1 MPDPSVP
8 IRGIPQFEF
17 HGEGIFFDPETCNH
31 DTVQDGTPE
40 AEASELVVN
49 GITED
54 HLLPPHAL
62 FPETFSEDLLLAERA
77 AATILGSV
85 SVAASN
91 PKYEGPS
98 YEDVRKRSE
107 AEGSELNRRLAGLR
121 SNPKAYMKLVR
132 EIGNDVYHISSNSTL
147 PNNTKL
153 AKGLKHGWKTEGI
166 VLAPNTVAG
175 LGDVCP
181 FRSPLC
187 TINCLNLSGKAEM
200 SGFEGEVMNCRRR
213 RTLMFMHAQ
222 EAFMAQVASLIDL
235 RAEKMPGRY
244 AVRPNVMSDLVW
256 EKLKFYNPWSGESNT
271 LLEVFPNVKFYD
283 YTKNCERYSDW
294 LNGDLPSNYYLTFSM
309 SEINA
314 LYALHA
320 LARGGAVT
328 VIFDALPEH
337 TGGYAHVRY
346 PAEPI
351 PDSFCGFPVVDG
363 DQTDLRFEDRERF
376 GIPNNQGFVVGLRLK
391 GTKHRREYNLDKASA
406 AGFIFDAKR
415 EYGPDYAR
423 ELVAGS
429 ERRRL
434 LALRGR
440 ARRPELPGAW
450 KQRFVGIPGKL
461 VAEAKREY
469 VLLPE
474 EPERAGNPS
483 DAIVLPRDG
492 YEIWFKDAF
501 GKKWT
506 IVHTGE
512 VFFIGQ
518 EKDGGFEAS
527 VAADP
532 KTAIAKAQRIYTTGK
547 LVGDTVMM

>member
-1 MPDPSVP
+1 MPDLSA
-8 IRGIPQFEF
+8 RLLSIPQFEF
-17 HGEGIFFDPETCNH
+17 HGEGIFFDPETCDH
-31 DTVQDGTPE
+31 DAVRNGTPE
-40 AEASELVVN
+40 SEAAGLIVN
-49 GITED
+49 GISED
-54 HLLPPHAL
+54 HILPPHAL
-62 FPETFSEDLLLAERA
+62 FPETFSEDLLLAEREA
-77 AATILGSV
+77 AQAPDPI

-91 PKYEGPS
+91 PRYEGPS
-98 YEDVRKRSE
+98 YEEVRKRSE
-107 AEGSELNRRLAGLR
+107 AEGSELNRRLVGLR
-121 SNPKAYMKLVR
+121 SDPKAYMRLVR

-175 LGDVCP
+175 LDDVCP

-187 TINCLNLSGKAEM
+187 TLNCLNLSGQAEM
-200 SGFEGEVMNCRRR
+200 SGGFEGDVINCRRR
-213 RTLMFMHAQ
+213 RTLMLAHVQ
-222 EAFMAQVASLIDL
+222 EAFMARVASLIDL
-235 RAEKMPGRY
+235 RSEKMPGRY
-244 AVRPNVMSDLVW
+244 AARLNVTSDLVW
-256 EKLKFYNPWSGESNT
+256 ERLKFYNPLAGEFNT
-271 LLEVFPNVKFYD
+271 LLEVFPKVQFYD
-283 YTKNCERYSDW
+283 YTKNCKRYTDW
-294 LNGDLPSNYYLTFSM
+294 LLGKLPSNYYLTFSM

-328 VIFDALPEH
+328 VIFDALPER
-337 TGGYAHVRY
+337 TGGDAHVRY

-351 PDSFCGFPVVDG
+351 PESFCGFRVVDG

-423 ELVAGS
+423 ELVVGS

-450 KQRFVGIPGKL
+450 KQRFVGIPGPL
-461 VAEAKREY
+461 VAEAR
-469 VLLPE
+469 
-474 EPERAGNPS
+474 
-483 DAIVLPRDG
+483 RDLG
-492 YEIWFKDAF
+492 
-501 GKKWT
+501 
-506 IVHTGE
+506 
-512 VFFIGQ
+512 
-518 EKDGGFEAS
+518 
-527 VAADP
+527 
-532 KTAIAKAQRIYTTGK
+532 
-547 LVGDTVMM
+547 L